1 MREGDKLCLDVDRTT
16 PNWSEFYSDNT
27 FVEGFFDYDWLNQEA
42 NYMPFVRDNE
52 NHGIGGL
59 NPGYYTRSENFSFI
73 IRCAAEGEAELNDV
87 ITQIPGFS
95 KFQKIIIT

>member
-1 MREGDKLCLDVDRTT
+1 
-16 PNWSEFYSDNT
+16 
-27 FVEGFFDYDWLNQEA
+27 
-42 NYMPFVRDNE
+42 MPFVRDNE

-95 KFQKIIIT
+95 KF